1 MGYNWWGEE
10 FNGIFVQR
18 IFFSIRIKIRVTLV
32 NYSFDGYQNK
42 LALLLTEL
50 CGRFGSLCDSLLRSK
65 YFIGVNPSRNF
76 PPYIS

>member
-1 MGYNWWGEE
+1 MVSLYSE
-10 FNGIFVQR
+10 F
-18 IFFSIRIKIRVTLV
+18 FFSIRMKIRVTLV

-65 YFIGVNPSRNF
+65 YFIGFNPSRNF